1 MNEGLEDQLAALWAY
16 ISESAAPLVQ
26 ALLDG
31 LSAVW
36 LAITGVA
43 SWIGRLLEAHL
54 PDVLRLAEAH
64 PMLLIAGVVSLALTL
79 IVTRNLLVLSAVS
92 FIAIAAIIG
101 SEPVADADLRLVFTV
116 GCFVAIAFVLAAL
129 AIERRRSRRL
139 KLALQRSEEALEEL
153 RGKYEGEVRW
163 RMADKRSAPPP
174 PSEMPNYTFETKTQ
188 GDSAVSL
195 AASASPAAE
204 MRTA

>member
-1 MNEGLEDQLAALWAY
+1 MNEAFDDRLAAMWANV
-16 ISESAAPLVQ
+16 SEIATTFGQ

-31 LSAVW
+31 LSALW
-36 LAITGVA
+36 LTIAGAIA
-43 SWIGRLLEAHL
+43 WIGRLLDTHL

-64 PMLLIAGVVSLALTL
+64 PMLLLAGVVSLALTL
-79 IVTRNLLVLSAVS
+79 IVTRNLLILSAVS

-101 SEPVADADLRLVFTV
+101 SEPVADADLRLLFTI
-116 GCFVAIAFVLAAL
+116 GCFVAIAFVVTAL
-129 AIERRRSRRL
+129 ALERRRSRKL
-139 KLALQRSEEALEEL
+139 KAAYQRSEEALEEL

-163 RMADKRSAPPP
+163 RMADKRSPPP
-174 PSEMPNYTFETKTQ
+174 ASEMPSYTFEQKAQ
-188 GDSAVSL
+188 NAEPYAL